1 MSDKKITK
9 ASNETQSGYLTALK
23 DLESR
28 VERMFHDIWSNPF
41 HREKF
46 PDAFS
51 LSPLG
56 NMPRIDVIDRD
67 KEILVK
73 AELPGFEKDDLDISI
88 ANNRLVIKA
97 KTCKEEKEE
106 KGDYLKQ
113 EISKSEVYRSVLLSA
128 EVEDENIKTSFK
140 NGVLELTI
148 PKQKKSQRKQI
159 KVE

>member
-88 ANNRLVIKA
+88 ANNQLVIKA
-97 KTCKEEKEE
+97 KTCKENKEE

-113 EISKSEVYRSVLLSA
+113 EIRKSEVYRSVLLPA
-128 EVEDENIKTSFK
+128 EVKDENIKTSFK
-140 NGVLELTI
+140 NGVLKMTL
-148 PKQKKSQRKQI
+148 PKQEKSQRKQI